1 MGLLMEKEREEKKER
16 ERVRWTKGRLERWL
30 NGNGSATAQWLEEKK
45 KLTEKKNEECLF
57 KNDVLGSSFN
67 LKIPVQTK
75 SNPLAFRLISS
86 AAADIVYNW

>member
-1 MGLLMEKEREEKKER
+1 MI
-16 ERVRWTKGRLERWL
+16 GR
-30 NGNGSATAQWLEEKK
+30 KK
-45 KLTEKKNEECLF
+45 KLTGKKNEECLF

-86 AAADIVYNW
+86 AAADIVYN